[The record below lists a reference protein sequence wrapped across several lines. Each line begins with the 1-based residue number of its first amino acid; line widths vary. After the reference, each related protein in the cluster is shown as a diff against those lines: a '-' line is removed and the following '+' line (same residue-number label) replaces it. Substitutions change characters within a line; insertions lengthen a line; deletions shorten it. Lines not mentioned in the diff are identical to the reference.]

1 MSKKFPIDEFDSV
14 TATGGRHRAVRT
26 AKDRVLEW
34 LAVFAAAVLI
44 GGLGYLGL
52 KFVESSSVFDGYL
65 PSGNP
70 SPAAS
75 AQALPEVA
83 VLDGGGKE
91 MATVAG
97 QILKDAGFNVAQASV
112 LVDAEN
118 KPVAIDK
125 TLVVITDEIFR
136 ADAEQVAAKIGGSEV
151 LVSPQFPGPI
161 AVVLGAD
168 YLPPA
173 E

>member
-14 TATGGRHRAVRT
+14 TSTGGRHRAVRT
-26 AKDRVLEW
+26 AKDRVFEW
-34 LAVFAAAVLI
+34 LAVFSAALLI
-44 GGLGYLGL
+44 GGFGYLGL
-52 KFVESSSVFDGYL
+52 KFVENSSVFEGYL
-65 PSGNP
+65 PSGNSSP
-70 SPAAS
+70 SAS

-91 MATVAG
+91 MATSAG
-97 QILKDAGFNVAQASV
+97 QILKNAGFNVTQASI

-118 KPVAIDK
+118 NPVAIEE
-125 TLVVITDEIFR
+125 TLVVITDELFR
-136 ADAEQVAAKIGGSEV
+136 ADGEQIAAEIGASQV

-161 AVVLGAD
+161 TLVLGAD
-168 YLPPA
+168 YSPPA